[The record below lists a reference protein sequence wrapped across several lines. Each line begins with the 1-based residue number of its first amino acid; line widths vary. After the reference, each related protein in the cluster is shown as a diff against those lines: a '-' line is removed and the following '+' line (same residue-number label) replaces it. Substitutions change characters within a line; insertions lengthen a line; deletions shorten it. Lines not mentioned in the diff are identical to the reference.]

1 MMHTALLTAPA
12 LLAQARGDHMRG
24 WDGGW
29 MWLWGTLMMLTWAA
43 VIGVAVWLILRS
55 TRRGD
60 SSSARAKEILDERFA
75 RGELTIEEYRERREA
90 LR

>member
-1 MMHTALLTAPA
+1 MMHTALLTAPVI
-12 LLAQARGDHMRG
+12 LAQARGDHMRG

-43 VIGVAVWLILRS
+43 VIAVAVWLVLRS

-60 SSSARAKEILDERFA
+60 TSSAGAKAILDERFA
-75 RGELTIEEYRERREA
+75 RGELSLEEYQERREA
-90 LR
+90 MR

>member
-1 MMHTALLTAPA
+1 MHTTLITAPA
-12 LLAQARGDHMRG
+12 LLAQGRWDHMRG

-29 MWLWGTLMMLTWAA
+29 MWLWGTLMMLTWAT

-55 TRRGD
+55 TRRDD

-75 RGELTIEEYRERREA
+75 RGELSIEEYRERREA

>member
-1 MMHTALLTAPA
+1 
-12 LLAQARGDHMRG
+12 
-24 WDGGW
+24 
-29 MWLWGTLMMLTWAA
+29 MMLTWAA

-55 TRRGD
+55 TRRDD